1 ARPALAAGM
10 ALAVMETLADYGAVS
25 FLSVQTLTTGVVR
38 AWSVYGSTASAA
50 RLALPLLGAAALLLW
65 LERWGRQGRGFEA
78 SSARWRSLPTTRLTG
93 LKAWGATGFCLLLVG
108 AGLLLP
114 AAWPAWAGLSA
125 SPGLGRLLRAAG
137 HAFGLGLTGAL
148 ITVLLA
154 PALALGARKLPLA
167 ARVASIGYATPGAV
181 MAIGLLAP
189 AAWLWQSVPGAAS
202 GFGIGL
208 VM

>member
-65 LERWGRQGRGFEA
+65 LERWGRRGRGFEA
-78 SSARWRSLPTTRLTG
+78 ASARWRALPTTRLTG
-93 LKAWGATGFCLLLVG
+93 LKAWAASGFCLMLVG

-114 AAWPAWAGLSA
+114 AAWLARVGLSA
-125 SPGLGRLLRAAG
+125 SPEMGRLLRAGA
-137 HAFGLGLTGAL
+137 HALGLGLGGAL
-148 ITVLLA
+148 ITV
-154 PALALGARKLPLA
+154 
-167 ARVASIGYATPGAV
+167 
-181 MAIGLLAP
+181 
-189 AAWLWQSVPGAAS
+189 
-202 GFGIGL
+202 
-208 VM
+208 